1 MDVRSI
7 TVEVPID
14 FKVPSIYKEDPHT
27 VSVALALGAEAYETL
42 RTKAIDRARNE
53 THAEAMKQATASY
66 QEQLT
71 ETLSTAEAQIKRL
84 TSERQKYE
92 QALQVSQSRMEA
104 LEQSAAAVR
113 HEARQEAI
121 QNFQS
126 LLEAKEK
133 HISQLE
139 QTLEK
144 QLGTVSSK
152 MDTLQNSITKT
163 FSSSKEKGAFG
174 EGLMETFL
182 KKAYDCDIHVI
193 SKDAQ
198 TADIRMVRGPECEYF
213 WEAKNYTRM
222 VSSEEVE
229 KFRRDLRLHPEVRA
243 GCLVSLRT
251 GIVGRSRGGDID
263 MEFLE
268 DGRCILYLSN
278 FMNRDDPVYYLQT
291 LRPFFQV
298 VEANLKPIKED
309 SCTVRALEQ
318 KATLIANLLR
328 SHCATVAKHRNSVIT
343 HRKRVDTMF
352 TEFQGY
358 IMESETQLQTV
369 LKLAIGGDEATT
381 AQEEVE
387 TILPP
392 VFKKQR
398 LSDYDGRPKAFL
410 SWLLREAEGRD
421 GSQIEVKELVERA
434 TGFSDKFIR
443 ELREDMF
450 QPTAWARGSRHILGL
465 GWKEQEN

>member
-1 MDVRSI
+1 MDVRAV
-7 TVEVPID
+7 TLQVPID
-14 FKVPSIYKEDPHT
+14 FKVPSIYQEDANT

-53 THAEAMKQATASY
+53 THAEAVKQATASY
-66 QEQLT
+66 QEQLS

-92 QALQVSQSRMEA
+92 QALQVSQARLEA

-113 HEARQEAI
+113 HEARQEAN

-174 EGLMETFL
+174 EGLMEAFL

-198 TADIRMVRGPECEYF
+198 TADIRMIRGPECEYF

-298 VEANLKPIKED
+298 VEANLKPIKDD
-309 SCTVRALEQ
+309 SDTVRALEQ
-318 KATLIANLLR
+318 KASLIANLLR
-328 SHCATVAKHRNSVIT
+328 SHCATVAKHRNSIVT

-369 LKLAIGGDEATT
+369 LKLAIGGEEATT

-387 TILPP
+387 TMLPP

-398 LSDYDGRPKAFL
+398 LSDYDGRPKAFI
-410 SWLLREAEGRD
+410 SWLLSEAEGRE
-421 GSQIEVKELVERA
+421 GSQIEVREMIERA

-450 QPTAWARGSRHILGL
+450 QATAWARGARYVLGL
-465 GWKEQEN
+465 AWKQN